1 MKRKK
6 NAMRGQERL
15 DDCSTSDIRN
25 PPFTYI
31 VKPSREAE
39 MEYATPASGNS
50 GALFATKYELTI

>member
-1 MKRKK
+1 
-6 NAMRGQERL
+6 MRVQEHR